1 MNELQ
6 KLMGDSYKE
15 GLTVEDITNFMKGK
29 NFADLSQ
36 GGYVD
41 VNKYNS
47 EIANLNKTIT
57 DKDNLIKT
65 KDNELKS
72 KMSDEDLV
80 KAAQKEKDDEIE
92 RLKAMLSA
100 NTLTTN
106 KSTANS
112 SLAEGLNLIGIKS
125 DDKDYSSFIENI
137 ATEDAEKTNS
147 VAKYVNKLIKDAYE
161 KGKKDSTKDAM
172 GEFGKQRGSSG
183 QGKDEIGALGKQLAQ
198 NSAKNVP
205 DFDYF
210 KVD

>member
-6 KLMGDSYKE
+6 ALMGDSYKE

-29 NFADLSQ
+29 KFADLSQ

-41 VNKYNS
+41 VNKYNN

-57 DKDNLIKT
+57 DKDNTIKA

-100 NTLTTN
+100 NTLSSN
-106 KSTANS
+106 KSIANS
-112 SLAEGLNLIGIKS
+112 SLVEGLNLLGIKED
-125 DDKDYSSFIENI
+125 DDKLKSFIDNI
-137 ATEDAEKTNS
+137 TTEDTDKTS
-147 VAKYVNKLIKDAYE
+147 SMAKYVNQLIKDAYE

-172 GEFGKQRGSSG
+172 GNFGKQKGSSSTG
-183 QGKDEIGALGKQLAQ
+183 SNEIGALGKELAQ
-198 NSAKNVP
+198 SHNSKKT

-210 KVD
+210 KKD

>member
-1 MNELQ
+1 MDELQ
-6 KLMGDSYKE
+6 ALMGDSYKE

-29 NFADLSQ
+29 KFADLST

-41 VNKYNS
+41 VNKYNND
-47 EIANLNKTIT
+47 INNLNKTIS

-92 RLKAMLSA
+92 RLKAMLSQ
-100 NTLTTN
+100 NTLTSN
-106 KSTANS
+106 KNIANS
-112 SLAEGLNLIGIKS
+112 SLSEGLNLIGIK
-125 DDKDYSSFIENI
+125 DDDDTFKSFIENI
-137 ATEDAEKTNS
+137 TTEDTEKTSS

-161 KGKKDSTKDAM
+161 KGKKDSTKNAM
-172 GEFGKQRGSSG
+172 GEFGKQKGDSSTGSN
-183 QGKDEIGALGKQLAQ
+183 EIGALGKTLAQ
-198 NSAKNVP
+198 KHSSNKT

-210 KVD
+210 KKN

>member
-1 MNELQ
+1 MDELQ
-6 KLMGDSYKE
+6 ALMGDSYKE

-29 NFADLSQ
+29 KFADLSQ

-41 VNKYNS
+41 VNKYNN

-57 DKDNLIKT
+57 DKDNMIKT

-100 NTLTTN
+100 NTLSSN
-106 KSTANS
+106 KSIANS
-112 SLAEGLNLIGIKS
+112 SLVEGLNLIGIKGD
-125 DDKDYSSFIENI
+125 DDKVKTFIDNI
-137 ATEDAEKTNS
+137 STEDTEKTS
-147 VAKYVNKLIKDAYE
+147 SIAKYVNQLIKDAYE

-172 GEFGKQRGSSG
+172 GNFGKQKGDSNTGSN
-183 QGKDEIGALGKQLAQ
+183 EIGALGKQLAQ
-198 NSAKNVP
+198 SHGSKKT

-210 KVD
+210 KKD

>member
-6 KLMGDSYKE
+6 ALMGDSYKE

-29 NFADLSQ
+29 KFADLSQ

-41 VNKYNS
+41 VNKYKN
-47 EIANLNKTIT
+47 EIDNLNKTIT
-57 DKDNLIKT
+57 DKDNTIKA

-92 RLKAMLSA
+92 RLKQLLSA
-100 NTLTTN
+100 NTLSSN
-106 KSTANS
+106 KSIANS
-112 SLAEGLNLIGIKS
+112 SLVEGLNLIGIK
-125 DDKDYSSFIENI
+125 DDDNELKSFVDNI
-137 ATEDAEKTNS
+137 TTEDTDKTSS

-161 KGKKDSTKDAM
+161 KGKKDSTKNAM
-172 GEFGKQRGSSG
+172 GEFGKQKGSSSTG
-183 QGKDEIGALGKQLAQ
+183 SNEIGALGKELAQ
-198 NSAKNVP
+198 KHGSNKP

-210 KVD
+210 KKD